1 MTDIL
6 IDNYGE
12 PVSAANK
19 DVLLVSDDN
28 ELLQDIKIESK
39 TAEGDCFYDSEYGWS
54 LLDFIQAEIDD
65 LTILEIQQRIKD
77 KLKKHTEINQQTV
90 NVKVA
95 IAEKLDIIEIKLRF
109 KTITSDTEYELDIK
123 LDRINA
129 EVV

>member
-1 MTDIL
+1 MTDIQ

-12 PVSAANK
+12 PVNAANK
-19 DVLLVSDDN
+19 DVLLISDDN
-28 ELLQDIKIESK
+28 ELLQDIKMEAK

-54 LLDFIQAEIDD
+54 LLDFLQAEIDD

-90 NVKVA
+90 N
-95 IAEKLDIIEIKLRF
+95 ITITEKLNIVEIKIRF
-109 KTITSDTEYELDIK
+109 RMITSDADYELDVT